1 MRFVI
6 SGYYGFENSGDD
18 ALLLT
23 IIRQIKKDYSDA
35 KITVLSKSP
44 RNTRSVYGV
53 NSVYRYNPFT
63 LLWNIFKCDLFVSG
77 GGTLIQDETSTKSL
91 VYYLTMIK
99 IALFFKKKVMLYAN
113 GIGPLTSFKNIEKTK
128 NILNRVDLITLRD
141 SNSLSELEQIG
152 VTKPRIELTADPVFL
167 LEANGSADRI
177 FETYNLPADK
187 KIMCVSVREWKGNPA
202 DFVNIMADFC
212 DYASEKYDIYPV
224 LLSMQARLDYDISRR
239 IKNKM
244 RNPATVVN
252 GKYPFE
258 TLLSFIEEMYICVGM
273 RLHSIIYSSK
283 SLVPSIG
290 IVYDPKVKNFLD
302 YIGESRFIDVSEI
315 SSEKLCNML
324 DEACENYDDIKSR
337 LKFEM
342 NRMCKNAENN
352 GKLMKDLL
360 GRGIE
365 E

>member
-23 IIRQIKKDYSDA
+23 IIRQIKKDYGDA
-35 KITVLSKSP
+35 EITVLSKSP
-44 RNTRSVYGV
+44 KKTKSVYGV
-53 NSVYRYNPFT
+53 KSVNRYNPFT
-63 LLWNIFKCDLFVSG
+63 LLWSIYKCDLFISG

-99 IALFFKKKVMLYAN
+99 TALFFKKKVMLYAN

-167 LEANGSADRI
+167 LESDGSADRI
-177 FETYNLPADK
+177 FETYNLPTDK
-187 KIMCVSVREWKGNPA
+187 KIMCVSVREWKDNPA

-212 DYASEKYDIYPV
+212 DYASEKYDIYTV
-224 LLSMQARLDYDISRR
+224 LLSMQARRDYDISRK

-244 RNPATVVN
+244 HNPATVVS

-258 TLLSFIEEMYICVGM
+258 TLLSFMEKMYICVGM
-273 RLHSIIYSSK
+273 RLHSIIYSAK
-283 SLVPSIG
+283 SVVPSIG
-290 IVYDPKVKNFLD
+290 IVYDPKVKNFLE
-302 YIGESRFIDVSEI
+302 YIGEMRSVDVSGITSDE
-315 SSEKLCNML
+315 LCDLL
-324 DEACENYDDIKSR
+324 DEACESYDEIKSR

-360 GRGIE
+360 ERGTAE
-365 E
+365 